1 MGGITMKKYIL
12 KLLKD
17 DNYLCGTFFT
27 KQQAVEEMN
36 IFMASYNESVSIDEQ
51 ITPFDFNL
59 EEVDFNEINE
69 AVTEFEKARLFLGI
83 KPNMELIITKKSSEA
98 SALPFEET
106 FQFLEDLNPRY
117 LKALSALNKLFTI
130 AEAWNKA
137 DDFVPDFSNVSQCKY
152 YPWFVYDKD
161 AAGFVYARTA
171 YTATNTNANFGSR
184 LCFKTANRARH
195 FGKMFADLYNE
206 VFLFNDDSNNK
217 QR

>member
-1 MGGITMKKYIL
+1 MKKYIL

-17 DNYLCGTFFT
+17 DGYVCGEFFT
-27 KQQAVEEMN
+27 KKQAAEEMN
-36 IFMASYNESVSIDEQ
+36 IFMESYNECVSIDEQ
-51 ITPFDFNL
+51 ITPFDFDL
-59 EEVDFNEINE
+59 EEVDLDEINE

-83 KPNMELIITKKSSEA
+83 KPNMEFYLARRNSEA

-106 FQFLEDLNPRY
+106 SQFLEDLNPRH

-137 DDFVPDFSNVSQCKY
+137 DDFVPDFRNAIQYKY

-161 AAGFVYARTA
+161 AAGFVFA
-171 YTATNTNANFGSR
+171 NTNYSATYTYAYFGSR
-184 LCFKTANRARH
+184 LCFKTANRACQ
-195 FGKMFADLYNE
+195 FGEMFADLYNE

>member
-1 MGGITMKKYIL
+1 MKKYIL
-12 KLLKD
+12 KLVKD

-36 IFMASYNESVSIDEQ
+36 IFMKSYNECVSIDEQ
-51 ITPFDFNL
+51 ITPFDFKL
-59 EEVDFNEINE
+59 EKLEDKINEI
-69 AVTEFEKARLFLGI
+69 VTDFEKARLFLGI
-83 KPNMELIITKKSSEA
+83 KPNMELSTKRNSEA
-98 SALPFEET
+98 STLPFKET
-106 FQFLEDLNPRY
+106 SQFLKDLNPRH

-137 DDFVPDFSNVSQCKY
+137 DDFVPDFSNGNQYKY

-161 AAGFVYARTA
+161 AAGFVFA
-171 YTATNTNANFGSR
+171 NTNYSATYTYAYFGSR
-184 LCFKTANRARH
+184 LCFKTANRACQ

-217 QR
+217 